1 MFVSNRLKDIYSY
14 CVRKGKKMD
23 IKYFILFY
31 ERLELGR
38 GVRSAMLALPPLWRR
53 RLGRVSGFNFVST
66 SAVALPL
73 CCIVSLF
80 MMNDC

>member
-1 MFVSNRLKDIYSY
+1 
-14 CVRKGKKMD
+14 MD

-38 GVRSAMLALPPLWRR
+38 GVRSAIKLALPPLWRR
-53 RLGRVSGFNFVST
+53 RLGRVSGFNFVSP
-66 SAVALPL
+66 SDVALPL

-80 MMNDC
+80 MMKDF